1 MYFNSHSLINKTTML
16 NMKHKIISMI
26 NKKKLGVKMIN
37 NRRLAKIHKRTKR
50 RKQTHLNTMNNIV
63 SLNQGNNLMK
73 LLSKAKIETIHIFF
87 IFNII

>member
-1 MYFNSHSLINKTTML
+1 ML